1 MNALLFKTNNPN
13 AVVSIQNKL
22 NLLNNDI
29 IVQHNV
35 DYNTVC
41 NNSTYCKLH

>member
-1 MNALLFKTNNPN
+1 MNALLFKTNNSN
-13 AVVSIQNKL
+13 TVVSIQNKL

-41 NNSTYCKLH
+41 YNSTCCKLY